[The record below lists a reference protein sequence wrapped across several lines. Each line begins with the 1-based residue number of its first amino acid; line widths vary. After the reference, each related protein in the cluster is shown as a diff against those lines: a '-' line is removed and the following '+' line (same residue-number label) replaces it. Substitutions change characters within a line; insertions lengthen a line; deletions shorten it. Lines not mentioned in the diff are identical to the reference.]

1 MLRKLSLLVLVS
13 CLPAVLRAT
22 EATPAKDTTAP
33 AAAPAATPAAAA
45 APSAAPEGGRCDG
58 IRIPNDL
65 GPPSNEARLMP
76 GALGTFPFTPPPPRP
91 GTTHW
96 KDTDGILPGTP
107 GCHIPTDPGDN
118 RMFGE
123 ACGLYR
129 NVCVLVETNPR
140 RNVVHSHP
148 HDTGKPDVFNCA
160 QWCIGTGHPNG
171 GTCEPAPALDDRCH
185 SIASAYC
192 KCN

>member
-1 MLRKLSLLVLVS
+1 MSRKLFLVMLMS
-13 CLPAVLRAT
+13 CFPAVLRAT
-22 EATPAKDTTAP
+22 EATPAKDT
-33 AAAPAATPAAAA
+33 AAPAAVATAATAA
-45 APSAAPEGGRCDG
+45 APEANRCDG
-58 IRIPNDL
+58 IRIPNTL
-65 GPPSNEARLMP
+65 GPPSSGASSMP
-76 GALGTFPFTPPPPRP
+76 GALGTFPFTPPPRRP

-96 KDTDGILPGTP
+96 KDSDGILPGTP

-118 RMFGE
+118 RKFGE

-129 NVCVLVETNPR
+129 NVCVLVETNPSA
-140 RNVVHSHP
+140 NVVHSHP
-148 HDTGKPDVFNCA
+148 NDTGKPDVFNCA

-171 GTCEPAPALDDRCH
+171 GTCEPHTMNDEPCR